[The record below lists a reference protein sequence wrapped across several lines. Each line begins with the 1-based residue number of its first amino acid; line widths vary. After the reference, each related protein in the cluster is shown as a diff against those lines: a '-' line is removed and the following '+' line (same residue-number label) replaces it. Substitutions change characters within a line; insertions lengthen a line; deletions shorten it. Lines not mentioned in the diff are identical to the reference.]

1 MSERLEPLPQDAY
14 GWHYATAPQ
23 WADSDLYG
31 HVNNVAYLRYF
42 DTAMNMALLNYD
54 ALDLSASGAGPIGL
68 VVRNGAQFF
77 REITFPASLSVG
89 VRIEAVGRTSLTWGF
104 GLFDLAAGA
113 CAARGQFV
121 HVYVDRATRRPVP
134 LTPALR
140 ACADALFR
148 DPATDPATDKEEA
161 PK

>member
-1 MSERLEPLPQDAY
+1 MSERLEPLPQEAY
-14 GWHYATAPQ
+14 GWHYATVPQ
-23 WADSDLYG
+23 WADSDVYG

-42 DTAMNMALLNYD
+42 DTAMNVALLEHG
-54 ALDLSASGAGPIGL
+54 ALDLSASSAGPIGL

-77 REITFPASLSVG
+77 REITFPASLRVG
-89 VRIEAVGRTSLTWGF
+89 VRIEAIGRTSLTWGF
-104 GLFDLAAGA
+104 GLFDLAKGA

-121 HVYVDRATRRPVP
+121 HVYVDRATRRPMP

-148 DPATDPATDKEEA
+148 DPATVPVTDKQEA